1 MPMKRSDCANSGPS
15 MPTASIEP
23 GHRARRRALT
33 VALLLSGALLCVGG
47 GVRAHPGH
55 GAEISQEALE
65 RAMAEIERLTAQ
77 RKNEKSWPFDAK
89 LASARIVERAGGQ
102 EWELVFDN
110 AQAEAARSR
119 LYIFL
124 STTGEY
130 LAANFTGN

>member
-1 MPMKRSDCANSGPS
+1 M
-15 MPTASIEP
+15 
-23 GHRARRRALT
+23 
-33 VALLLSGALLCVGG
+33 ALLLAGALLCVGA

-55 GAEISQEALE
+55 GAEISQDQALE
-65 RAMAEIERLTAQ
+65 RAVAEIERLTAQ
-77 RKNEKSWPFDAK
+77 GKIEKSWPFEAK
-89 LASARIVERAGGQ
+89 LASVRIVERAGGQ

-110 AQAEAARSR
+110 AQAEAAKSR